1 MHIENLFVENFRAI
15 SRVELSHLPD
25 MIVIAGPNGCG
36 KSCILDA
43 IRLLK
48 SVYGGYQENE
58 WQQWMGEF
66 QINLQR
72 NRGQM
77 ATLLRDAKR
86 SSMIRAGIRLAD
98 SERQFLQNN
107 VTSLLEDLA
116 WNTVLRG
123 QSRLYRTQTALAA
136 ELRAYKPQVD
146 RMVNTYM
153 PQIEQELARSL
164 HIGKLAIAPNG
175 VATIQQNTLLE
186 VVFSSFDPQSIGV
199 IDYHGSNRNYA
210 REELAGINLS
220 LDQEEERFRTTT
232 LYNYT
237 NKYAN
242 IKSEM
247 AADFIRAALREK
259 ASGDVPVDGQEPLA
273 DTLQELFRT
282 FFPGKEFLGP
292 VPTAD
297 GSLNFPVR
305 VHGGATHDIND
316 LSSGEKEV
324 LFGYLRL
331 RNSAP
336 KHSVILLDEPELHLN
351 PALVRGLPQFY
362 YKHLGVE
369 LGNQIWL
376 VTHSDAFLREAISN
390 TDLRVFHMRYE
401 GGSGIEA
408 NQVRELHAGEEVEAT
423 ILEMVGDLA
432 AYRPG
437 AKVVF
442 FEGGDSEFDISM
454 VKRLF
459 PAIETD
465 LNLVSG
471 GSRPQVERLH
481 SVIERSISSAKLPF
495 RVYSVVDED
504 ARGQSSNREGIGRH
518 SWNVYHIENYLLEP
532 KFIRDTLADLN
543 LHTKFEEADQ
553 IDQLLF
559 EIARSQM
566 AKLVIH
572 KVREHVNGL
581 LVRDLDLG
589 CSPCSGDIAG
599 ELHQSILASVA
610 RVNKHTSSELTIE
623 RIRELVEKESQE
635 LEVSLCG
642 NGWKSRFPGRDILR
656 AFVQRNVRGIR
667 YEQFRNM
674 LINCMAKSAY
684 QPSGMKKVLDA
695 ILSD

>member
-15 SRVELSHLPD
+15 SRVKLSNLPD

-58 WQQWMGEF
+58 LQQWMGEF

-72 NRGQM
+72 NKGQM
-77 ATLLRDAKR
+77 ATLFRDKNR
-86 SSMIRAGIRLAD
+86 LLVIQAGIRLAD
-98 SERQFLQNN
+98 SERQFIQKNI
-107 VTSLLEDLA
+107 TSLLEDLA

-146 RMVNTYM
+146 RMVGAYM
-153 PQIEQELARSL
+153 PQIEQELARSS
-164 HIGKLAIAPNG
+164 HYGKLAITPNG
-175 VATIQQNTLLE
+175 IITVQKNTLLQI
-186 VVFSSFDPQSIGV
+186 VFSSFDPQSIGV

-220 LDQEEERFRTTT
+220 LDQEEERFRTTA
-232 LYNYT
+232 LYNYA

-247 AADFIRAALREK
+247 AADFIRASLREK
-259 ASGDVPVDGQEPLA
+259 ASGDVPVDRPEPLA
-273 DTLQELFRT
+273 DTLQRLFKT
-282 FFPGKEFLGP
+282 FFPGKEFLGA

-305 VHGGATHDIND
+305 VQGGATHDIND

-362 YKHLGVE
+362 YRHLGLD

-376 VTHSDAFLREAISN
+376 VTHSDAFLREAISS

-401 GGSGIEA
+401 VGSETEA

-423 ILEMVGDLA
+423 VLEMVGDLA

-442 FEGGDSEFDISM
+442 FEGEDSEFDISM

-459 PAIETD
+459 PEIEAN

-471 GSRPQVERLH
+471 GSRFQVERLH
-481 SVIERSISSAKLPF
+481 SVLERSISSAKLPF

-504 ARGQSSNREGIGRH
+504 ARGQSPGQQAIRRH
-518 SWNVYHIENYLLEP
+518 SWDVYHIENYLLEST
-532 KFIRDTLADLN
+532 FIRDALADLDPN
-543 LHTKFEEADQ
+543 TELAESGQ
-553 IDQLLF
+553 IDQALI
-559 EIARSQM
+559 EIAKSQM
-566 AKLVIH
+566 AKIVIH
-572 KVREHVNGL
+572 KIREKIGRS
-581 LVRDLDLG
+581 LVQDLNLR
-589 CSPCSGDIAG
+589 CSPLSEDIAT
-599 ELHQSILASVA
+599 ELHRSISVSVG
-610 RVNKHTSSELTIE
+610 RVSQRAGREFTVDS
-623 RIRELVEKESQE
+623 IRDSVEKETQA
-635 LEVSLCG
+635 LADAL
-642 NGWKSRFPGRDILR
+642 NGGEWRTRFPGREILR
-656 AFVQRNVRGIR
+656 TFSGKYVGMR
-667 YEQFRNM
+667 YEQFRNL
-674 LINCMAKSAY
+674 LIGYMAKSGY
-684 QPSGMKKVLDA
+684 QPEGMKKVLDA
-695 ILSD
+695 ILND